1 MNVYLPLNHTE
12 KYLKTASRHILF
24 KQSEHSSKRDSFLHS
39 HLFEHVSLV
48 KKCSLTMTLSI
59 TVIIH

>member
-1 MNVYLPLNHTE
+1 MTIYLPLNHTE

-48 KKCSLTMTLSI
+48 KNAL
-59 TVIIH
+59 